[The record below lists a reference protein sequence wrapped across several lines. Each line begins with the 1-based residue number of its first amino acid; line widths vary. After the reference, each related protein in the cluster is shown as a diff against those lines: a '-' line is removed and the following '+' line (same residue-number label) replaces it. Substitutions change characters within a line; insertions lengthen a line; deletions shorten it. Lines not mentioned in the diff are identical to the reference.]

1 MREVRV
7 YGDRLFLAR
16 VLITFL
22 TLAAGQSAERE
33 LTGKALTVTNEFNI
47 SSSSSMKKQS
57 SSSRGVDTYNTSKLH
72 VNFHN
77 MGTFVALWI

>member
-1 MREVRV
+1 
-7 YGDRLFLAR
+7 
-16 VLITFL
+16 
-22 TLAAGQSAERE
+22 
-33 LTGKALTVTNEFNI
+33 
-47 SSSSSMKKQS
+47 MKKQS